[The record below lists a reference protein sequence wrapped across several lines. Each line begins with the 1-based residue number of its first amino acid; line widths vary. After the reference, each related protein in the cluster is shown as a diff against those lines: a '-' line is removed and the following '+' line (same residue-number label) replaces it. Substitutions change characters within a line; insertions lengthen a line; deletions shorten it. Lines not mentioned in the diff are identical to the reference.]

1 MRNDF
6 QNLNIKI
13 AMMQGGFRNQ
23 ADFAQAVEMDE
34 SFVSRVLNGRR
45 QLTQEQMEKWI
56 QVLGCDPG
64 LLRSVTK
71 NKRS

>member
-45 QLTQEQMEKWI
+45 KLTQDQSKKWAT
-56 QVLGCDPG
+56 VLGCTPG
-64 LLRSVTK
+64 LLTSITK
-71 NKRS
+71 